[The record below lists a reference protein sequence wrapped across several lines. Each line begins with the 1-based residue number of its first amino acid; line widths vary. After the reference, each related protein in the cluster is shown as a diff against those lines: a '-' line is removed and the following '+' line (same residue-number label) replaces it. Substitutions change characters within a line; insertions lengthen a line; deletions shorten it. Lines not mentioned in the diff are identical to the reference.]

1 MTSMYFGLL
10 MFFCMVPVLFFVF
23 ISMYPRKWENKNR
36 IFGVNNRPEFNNEKS
51 HEFINIVTATHRK
64 EALII
69 LILLVL
75 IAVALLVIPD
85 FTTKMIGWSVYIYVA
100 FFAILVPYALGN
112 SEMKK
117 YKKYLGV
124 ISEKVMYADLKNVG
138 KIHSLNV
145 PMLII
150 ADILGL
156 FVVAFAVL
164 IDINIL
170 PINLGI
176 FQGTFI
182 CTALVASIT
191 VTNIIAAPIAFI
203 VDNSRNDV
211 ISENSDINANYNR
224 ARKKVFTDFIVAMS
238 WVDDFMAAFTIL
250 MFIFLHSEI
259 VMIYILSFYL
269 LLLLFS
275 VFIFTLRKIALDKRY
290 LTVESKLIEEDDDSW
305 ILGMFYFNPDDK
317 RFSVEKRIGMG
328 WTVNMAHPMGKL
340 ISVFAIIT
348 IVASLASMIWIG
360 MMASTPIDIHEN
372 DEYIICHHLWD
383 EYKINKSEIVSAEYS
398 DLSNIHAVRIAGTGM
413 ENVAKGDFK
422 VDGIGKCKFFLNP
435 QAGNYI
441 KIVTSDQI
449 YYISDN
455 TEDETSAF
463 FKNLSE

>member
-1 MTSMYFGLL
+1 MTSMFFGLL

-176 FQGTFI
+176 FRGTFI
-182 CTALVASIT
+182 CTALVASII

-238 WVDDFMAAFTIL
+238 WVDDFIAVFTIL
-250 MFIFLHSEI
+250 MFIIHHSEI
-259 VMIYILSFYL
+259 IMIYILSFYL

-290 LTVESKLIEEDDDSW
+290 LSIESKLIEEDDDSW
-305 ILGMFYFNPDDK
+305 ILGIFYFNPDDK
-317 RFSVEKRIGMG
+317 RFSVEKRTGMG

-340 ISVFAIIT
+340 ISVFGIIT
-348 IVASLASMIWIG
+348 IVASLASLIWIG
-360 MMASTPIDIHEN
+360 MMAGTPIDIHEN

-383 EYKINKSEIVSAEYS
+383 EYKINKSEIVSAEYGN
-398 DLSNIHAVRIAGTGM
+398 LSNINAVRIAGTGM

-422 VDGIGKCKFFLNP
+422 VDGVGKCKFFLNP

-441 KIVTSDQI
+441 KIITSDQI

>member
-1 MTSMYFGLL
+1 MTSMFFGLL

-156 FVVAFAVL
+156 FVVAFVVL

-182 CTALVASIT
+182 CTALVASII

-238 WVDDFMAAFTIL
+238 WVDDFIAAFTIL
-250 MFIFLHSEI
+250 MFIFHHSEI
-259 VMIYILSFYL
+259 IMIYILSFYL

-290 LTVESKLIEEDDDSW
+290 LSIESKLIEEDDDSW
-305 ILGMFYFNPDDK
+305 ILGIFYFNPDDK
-317 RFSVEKRIGMG
+317 RFSVEKRTGMG

-340 ISVFAIIT
+340 ISVFGIIT
-348 IVASLASMIWIG
+348 IVASLASLIWIG
-360 MMASTPIDIHEN
+360 MMAGTPIDIHEN

-383 EYKINKSEIVSAEYS
+383 EYKINKSEIVSAEYGN
-398 DLSNIHAVRIAGTGM
+398 LSNINAVRIAGTGM

-422 VDGIGKCKFFLNP
+422 VDGVGKCKFFLNP

-441 KIVTSDQI
+441 KIITSDQI

>member
-182 CTALVASIT
+182 CTALVASII

-250 MFIFLHSEI
+250 MFIFHHSEI

-305 ILGMFYFNPDDK
+305 ILGIFYFNPDDK

-340 ISVFAIIT
+340 ISVFGIIT

-383 EYKINKSEIVSAEYS
+383 EYKINKSEIVSAEYG

-422 VDGIGKCKFFLNP
+422 VDGVGKCKFFLNP

-441 KIVTSDQI
+441 KIVTSDKI
-449 YYISDN
+449 YYISDV
-455 TEDETSAF
+455 TGEETAEL
-463 FKNLSE
+463 FKSLSE

>member
-1 MTSMYFGLL
+1 MTSMFFGLL

-156 FVVAFAVL
+156 FVVAFVVL

-176 FQGTFI
+176 FRGTFI
-182 CTALVASIT
+182 CTALVASII

-238 WVDDFMAAFTIL
+238 WVDDFIAAFTIL
-250 MFIFLHSEI
+250 MFIFHHSEI
-259 VMIYILSFYL
+259 IMIYILSFYL

-290 LTVESKLIEEDDDSW
+290 LSIESKLIEEDDDSW
-305 ILGMFYFNPDDK
+305 ILGIFYFNPDDK
-317 RFSVEKRIGMG
+317 RFSVEKRTGMG

-340 ISVFAIIT
+340 ISVFGIIT
-348 IVASLASMIWIG
+348 IVASLASLIWIG
-360 MMASTPIDIHEN
+360 MMAGTPIDIHEN

-383 EYKINKSEIVSAEYS
+383 EYKINKSEIVSAEYGN
-398 DLSNIHAVRIAGTGM
+398 LSNINAVRIAGTGM

-422 VDGIGKCKFFLNP
+422 VDGVGKCKFFLNP

-441 KIVTSDQI
+441 KIITSDQI

>member
-85 FTTKMIGWSVYIYVA
+85 FTTKMIGWSFYIYVA

-182 CTALVASIT
+182 CTALVASII

-250 MFIFLHSEI
+250 MFIFHHSEI

-305 ILGMFYFNPDDK
+305 ILGIFYFNPDDK

-340 ISVFAIIT
+340 ISVFGIIT
-348 IVASLASMIWIG
+348 IVVSLASMIWIG
-360 MMASTPIDIHEN
+360 MMASTPIGIREKDG
-372 DEYIICHHLWD
+372 YVICHHLWD
-383 EYKINKSEIVSAEYS
+383 EYKINKSEIVSAEYGN
-398 DLSNIHAVRIAGTGM
+398 LNNIHAVRIAGTGM

-422 VDGIGKCKFFLNP
+422 VDGVGKCKFFLNP

-441 KIVTSDQI
+441 KIVTSDKI

-455 TEDETSAF
+455 TEEETSAF
-463 FKNLSE
+463 FKNLSK